1 MENASIKKT
10 IEFVNELETLNT
22 LNDEQIMDY
31 AQWAGRLSSLGYQT
45 YLNFFCQRFDAQT
58 VNALLKHRIHEG
70 LEDIKEAYGEYLAVE
85 IFTVQDFSCFVNHAP
100 EGFIDQ
106 SAKDF
111 MNFWIQTA
119 ELQSLNEE
127 ASQTLKAYL
136 ESYPIAEED
145 QLDIVAAPLTEKTLR
160 FWDAVLEPLDKV
172 IEMKSK
178 KLEKQ
183 IHIEKVDGDSDNGQ
197 ISIRISGVDP
207 KDVVRVRQR
216 FVPALRSKTDPS
228 VWTFDFSAFGTTFNK
243 QGDIVVH
250 TYDGAQASVPF
261 ASIEKNDSPS
271 VNKEFMGARLCE
283 RSYATLSAADSEKL
297 DKIQMS
303 ITGLDDVYL
312 KISFDKPDK
321 KILVQARSSQNNR
334 MTDKLNGWSLFGKN
348 GIFLGTFNGKTVR
361 YPYSD
366 ENIPVLLKDKN
377 ETSYLLTIK
386 EEN

>member
-31 AQWAGRLSSLGYQT
+31 AQWAGRLSSLGYET
-45 YLNFFCQRFDAQT
+45 YLNIFCQRFDAQT

-243 QGDIVVH
+243 QGDFVVH
-250 TYDGAQASVPF
+250 TYDGAKASVPY
-261 ASIEKNDSPS
+261 ASIEKADSPS
-271 VNKEFMGARLCE
+271 VDKVFLGVKLFKHN
-283 RSYATLSAADSEKL
+283 YATMAAADDDAEAPHLEFDVEGTNAAL
-297 DKIQMS
+297 DIAIDQN
-303 ITGLDDVYL
+303 DDRVIVNVYQKGNSDNL
-312 KISFDKPDK
+312 SDE
-321 KILVQARSSQNNR
+321 
-334 MTDKLNGWSLFGKN
+334 LNGWSFYDCNDSL
-348 GIFLGTFNGKTVR
+348 LGVIQNAFAEFKCSQFDGCV
-361 YPYSD
+361 
-366 ENIPVLLKDKN
+366 VLKDANGNPYRLIIN
-377 ETSYLLTIK
+377 E
-386 EEN
+386 